1 LKFPDKVVT
10 RFRDLCLAL
19 PETRETDAFG
29 HPRPLYWNRV
39 EALIEQSYRQVA
51 LKRMLSRLD
60 GKAGAA

>member
-1 LKFPDKVVT
+1 MRRDSDTLLKVQDKVISSLWA
-10 RFRDLCLAL
+10 D
-19 PETRETDAFG
+19 G
-29 HPRPLYWNRV
+29 PLDWKLV